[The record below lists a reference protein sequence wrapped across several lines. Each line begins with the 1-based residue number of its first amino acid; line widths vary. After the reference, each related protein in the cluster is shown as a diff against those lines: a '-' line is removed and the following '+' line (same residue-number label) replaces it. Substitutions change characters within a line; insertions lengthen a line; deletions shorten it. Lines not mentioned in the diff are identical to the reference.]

1 MKSVKSKIL
10 IPIVGVVIA
19 CSILIYITLN
29 IVLHNIS
36 DENMQSVLKEK
47 TIAVEQTFN
56 NNGLSLLSISNAI
69 SKNQKLIDL
78 IANNQDEDLRDALAD
93 IYKDLNQIN
102 PTIHTV
108 EITNAQG
115 VILARGHNT
124 PKFGDDK
131 SGTFTQALND
141 KKPYLNMLVSSTT
154 KKLSIDAVN
163 VIYNGSEF
171 IGLIKVGSYPKDDT
185 LQDIRALTGS
195 DTIVVK
201 NDVIIGKSIQN
212 PELFIKN
219 INNQNEIETISTNGS
234 SYHFYQTDLVF
245 MGKVVQDTSLFIID
259 NTTTESQT
267 FASTLTIVEFSL
279 VILLAFLVLI
289 VLIIS
294 NRINKDLH
302 HIQEGLL
309 SFFDFLNKKSKNAD
323 FIEINTQDEFHQMA
337 VMINDNIKTIE
348 QTIQEDDQFIQ
359 NVTSFATE
367 IGDGNLH
374 ATLTKSTK
382 TENLMELKD
391 ILNKMKENL
400 HLNIAGDIHRLLD
413 VLEKYKKNDF
423 TAKYENATGQ
433 VSISINE
440 LGDEMSKL
448 LSKNLKDGYVL
459 DESTDKLLDNVE
471 ILSSSTN
478 EAAASL
484 EETAAALE
492 EINSSVD
499 SNNTH
504 VIKMTDYSNEVSD
517 SAKKGQELAKNT
529 SLAMDDITEEIN
541 LISDS
546 IGVIDQIA
554 FQTNIL
560 SLNAAVEA
568 ATAGEAG
575 KGFAVVA
582 QEVRNLA
589 SRSAEAAK
597 EIKDIVEKANS
608 KALQG
613 KNTSDEMIQGY
624 EELLKSIQN
633 TTQIISEIAVSSKE
647 QQSGI
652 NQINDAVNSLDHQT
666 QENANIAMMV
676 KTLSN
681 TADHISKKIIKDV
694 LSHSFI
700 GKENIQRKVVSTP
713 KIKIDTPSPKPTST
727 PKKETPKPKQ
737 KPITSKSPEKFK
749 EKIEHSS
756 DDEWESF

>member
-1 MKSVKSKIL
+1 MTTVRSKIL
-10 IPIVGVVIA
+10 VPIIGVVIT
-19 CSILIYITLN
+19 CSIIIYITLN
-29 IVLHNIS
+29 IVLHNTS
-36 DENMQSVLKEK
+36 NDNMGTILKEK
-47 TIAVEQTFN
+47 TVAVEQTFN
-56 NNGLSLLSISNAI
+56 NTGLSLLSISNAI
-69 SKNQKLIDL
+69 SKNQRLIDL
-78 IANNQDEDLRDALAD
+78 MANNQDEDLRDALQEV
-93 IYKDLNQIN
+93 YKSLHQIN
-102 PTIHTV
+102 STIHTV
-108 EITNAQG
+108 EITDEKG
-115 VILARGHNT
+115 IILARGHNT

-131 SGTFTQALND
+131 SGTFAQALSD

-163 VIYNGSEF
+163 AIYDGSQF
-171 IGLIKVGSYPKDDT
+171 LGLIKVGSYPKDDT
-185 LQDIRALTGS
+185 LQEIKALTGS

-201 NDVIIGKSIQN
+201 NDVVIGKSLSN
-212 PELFIKN
+212 SELFV
-219 INNQNEIETISTNGS
+219 NETKSQDSLLKLSTNGS
-234 SYHFYQTDLVF
+234 FYHFYKTDLMF
-245 MGKVVQDTSLFIID
+245 MGKSVPDTSLLIIED
-259 NTTTESQT
+259 TSTEEET
-267 FASTLTIVEFSL
+267 FSYTLTIVEFSL
-279 VILLAFLVLI
+279 LILLGLLIVI

-302 HIQEGLL
+302 FIQEGLL
-309 SFFDFLNKKSKNAD
+309 SFFDFLNKKSKKAD
-323 FIEINTQDEFHQMA
+323 LIELNTKDEFHQMA
-337 VMINDNIKTIE
+337 VMINQNIKSIE
-348 QTIQEDDQFIQ
+348 QTIQEDDTFIKD
-359 NVTSFATE
+359 VTLFATE

-382 TENLMELKD
+382 TENLMELKN
-391 ILNKMKENL
+391 ILNTMKENL

-413 VLEKYKKNDF
+413 VLDKYKHNDF

-440 LGDEMSKL
+440 LGDEISKL
-448 LSKNLKDGYVL
+448 LSKNLKDGFIL
-459 DESTDKLLDNVE
+459 DDSTDRLLENVE
-471 ILSSSTN
+471 TLSSSTN

-492 EINSSVD
+492 EINSSVA

-504 VIKMTDYSNEVSD
+504 VIKMTNYSNEVSG

-529 SLAMDDITEEIN
+529 SIAMDDITEEIN

-589 SRSAEAAK
+589 ARSAEAAK

-613 KNTSDEMIQGY
+613 KNTSDEMIEGY
-624 EELLKSIQN
+624 EELLKNIQN
-633 TTQIISEIAVSSKE
+633 TTQIISEIAISSKE

-652 NQINDAVNSLDHQT
+652 NQINDAVNSLDRQT
-666 QENANIAMMV
+666 QENANIATMV
-676 KTLSN
+676 KTLST
-681 TADHISKKIIKDV
+681 TADQISKKIIQEV
-694 LSHSFI
+694 LSNSFI
-700 GKENIQRKVVSTP
+700 GKTEIKRTVTPTQEVIKKASIAEIPKPNKQPTPAKNSQQIKENIE
-713 KIKIDTPSPKPTST
+713 D
-727 PKKETPKPKQ
+727 
-737 KPITSKSPEKFK
+737 
-749 EKIEHSS
+749 SS
-756 DDEWESF
+756 DGEWESF